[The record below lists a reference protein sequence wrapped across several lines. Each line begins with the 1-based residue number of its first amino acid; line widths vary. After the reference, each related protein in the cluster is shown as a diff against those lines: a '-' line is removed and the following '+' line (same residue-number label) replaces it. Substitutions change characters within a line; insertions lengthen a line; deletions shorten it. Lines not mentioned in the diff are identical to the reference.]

1 MIKSVGIA
9 LRDISKKFPELIKIE
24 LDSWELE
31 SKEIRQ
37 VYKLVNRLIV

>member
-1 MIKSVGIA
+1 MVGNA
-9 LRDISKKFPELIKIE
+9 LRDISRKFPELIKIK

-37 VYKLVNRLIV
+37 VYKFVNRLIV